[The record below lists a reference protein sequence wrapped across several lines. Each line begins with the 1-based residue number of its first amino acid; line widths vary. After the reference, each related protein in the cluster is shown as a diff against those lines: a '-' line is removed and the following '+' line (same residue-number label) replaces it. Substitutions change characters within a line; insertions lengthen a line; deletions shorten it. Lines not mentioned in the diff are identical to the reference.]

1 MRKNLFYYL
10 FTVLC
15 TVALFTS
22 CSDDDK
28 NGNDGG
34 EGLGLNSYVVG
45 TYNSQLKVF
54 LEGVDLTESAV
65 STQLRAYPLI
75 WALLKCP
82 N

>member
-54 LEGVDLTESAV
+54 LEGVDLTESA
-65 STQLRAYPLI
+65 QFLKEY
-75 WALLKCP
+75 LLNRKTRTK
-82 N
+82 

>member
-28 NGNDGG
+28 NGND
-34 EGLGLNSYVVG
+34 EE
-45 TYNSQLKVF
+45 K
-54 LEGVDLTESAV
+54 DLD
-65 STQLRAYPLI
+65 LI
-75 WALLKCP
+75 VMW
-82 N
+82 

>member
-45 TYNSQLKVF
+45 IYNSQLKVF
-54 LEGVDLTESAV
+54 LEGVDLTESA
-65 STQLRAYPLI
+65 QFLKEY
-75 WALLKCP
+75 LLNRKTRTK
-82 N
+82 

>member
-54 LEGVDLTESAV
+54 LEGVDLIESA
-65 STQLRAYPLI
+65 QFLKEY
-75 WALLKCP
+75 LLNRKTRTK
-82 N
+82 